1 MDRELKE
8 QVSQGGQPDLRD
20 LAPDE
25 LRAFVVSLGLPAR
38 RGGQI
43 FARLHRPGVH
53 DFSQLGIGREVTALL
68 AGHATMSSLVP
79 AAVERSTDSTE
90 KFAFRLADGA
100 MIESV
105 LIPEDGR
112 HTLCISSQAGCAM
125 GCRFCLT
132 GGQGFTRN
140 LHPAEIVGQVLAVM
154 NHMVVGGIK
163 RATPRELLNNLVF
176 MGMGEPLANY
186 DNLLTALRILMD
198 DQGLGFSQRR
208 ITVSTCGIVP
218 RMDDLG
224 RDIRVNLAVSL
235 HAADDAV
242 RSRLMP
248 VNMTY
253 GLAELLAACRRYPL
267 GKKKVILFEYIMLK
281 GINDSLADAH
291 LLAEK
296 LQGIPSRINLL
307 PYNGSGESEYACPE
321 TAQTLAFQKVLREA
335 GFNTFIRQSRGA
347 DISAA
352 CGQLAGNHAPA
363 PDLRCHQ
370 PAHVRKHT
378 SQASS

>member
-1 MDRELKE
+1 MCYRVCMDMHPKQQAAGRPGP
-8 QVSQGGQPDLRD
+8 VSPRRGQTDLRD
-20 LAPDE
+20 LTPGQLSE
-25 LRAFVVSLGLPAR
+25 YVVALGLPAKR
-38 RGGQI
+38 ARQL
-43 FARLHRPGVH
+43 FPRLHRPGVL
-53 DFSQLGIGREVTALL
+53 DFSQLGISREVLALL
-68 AGHATMSSLVP
+68 ASHATMSSLTP
-79 AAVERSTDSTE
+79 ATVEKSADTTE

-100 MIESV
+100 VIESV

-125 GCRFCLT
+125 GCGFCLT
-132 GGQGFTRN
+132 GAQGFVRN
-140 LHPAEIVGQVLAVM
+140 LHPAEIVNQVLAVM
-154 NHMVVGGIK
+154 THMIASGIN

-186 DNLLTALRILMD
+186 DNLLAALVILMD
-198 DQGLGFSQRR
+198 DHGLGFSERR

-218 RMDDLG
+218 RIDDLG

-242 RSRLMP
+242 RSSLMP
-248 VNMTY
+248 VNRTH
-253 GLAELLAACRRYPL
+253 GLESLLAACRRYPL

-281 GINDSLADAH
+281 GINDSLADAR

-307 PYNGSGESEYACPE
+307 PYNGSGETEYACPDE
-321 TAQTLAFQKVLREA
+321 GEILAFQKVLREA

-352 CGQLAGNHAPA
+352 CGQLAG
-363 PDLRCHQ
+363 
-370 PAHVRKHT
+370 KG
-378 SQASS
+378 

>member
-1 MDRELKE
+1 MEHKE
-8 QVSQGGQPDLRD
+8 QSAAHRPDTGSPQGGPTDLRD
-20 LAPDE
+20 LSLEQLAG
-25 LRAFVVSLGLPAR
+25 FVAGLGLPGKRAT
-38 RGGQI
+38 QI
-43 FARLHRPGVH
+43 FAQLYRPGVL
-53 DFSQLGIGREVTALL
+53 DFSQLGISREVTALL
-68 AGHATMSSLVP
+68 AEHAAMSSLFPV
-79 AAVERSTDSTE
+79 AVEKSADTTE
-90 KFAFRLADGA
+90 KFAFRLEDNA

-112 HTLCISSQAGCAM
+112 HTLCVSSQAGCAM

-140 LHPAEIVGQVLAVM
+140 LRPAEIVGQVLAVM
-154 NHMVVGGIK
+154 THMVACGIE

-186 DNLLTALRILMD
+186 DNLLTALKILMD
-198 DQGLGFSQRR
+198 DHGLGFSERR

-235 HAADDAV
+235 HSADDAV
-242 RSRLMP
+242 RSSLMP
-248 VNMTY
+248 VNRTY
-253 GLAELLAACRRYPL
+253 GLEALLAACRRYPL

-281 GINDSLADAH
+281 GINDSLGDAH

-296 LQGIPSRINLL
+296 LHGIPSRINLL
-307 PYNGSGESEYACPE
+307 PYNGSGDAEFACPDG
-321 TAQTLAFQKVLREA
+321 AQTLAFQKVLREA

-352 CGQLAGNHAPA
+352 CGQLAG
-363 PDLRCHQ
+363 
-370 PAHVRKHT
+370 KI
-378 SQASS
+378 

>member
-1 MDRELKE
+1 MCYREGMDMGQKQQAAGRSGPGLPR
-8 QVSQGGQPDLRD
+8 GGKIDLRD
-20 LAPDE
+20 LTLSQLSDYIAM
-25 LRAFVVSLGLPAR
+25 LGLPAKR
-38 RGGQI
+38 AKQI
-43 FARLHRPGVH
+43 FARLCQPGVLEL
-53 DFSQLGIGREVTALL
+53 SQLGISQEVTALL
-68 AGHATMSSLVP
+68 ASHATMSSLTP
-79 AAVERSTDSTE
+79 ATVEKSADTTE
-90 KFAFRLADGA
+90 KFAFRLEDGA

-105 LIPEDGR
+105 LIPEDAR

-125 GCRFCLT
+125 GCVFCLT

-140 LHPAEIVGQVLAVM
+140 LRPAEIVGQVLAVM
-154 NHMVVGGIK
+154 THMVAGGIE

-186 DNLLTALRILMD
+186 DNLLAALTILMD
-198 DQGLGFSQRR
+198 DHGLGFSERR

-235 HAADDAV
+235 HSADDAV
-242 RSRLMP
+242 RSSLMP
-248 VNMTY
+248 VNKIH
-253 GLAELLAACRRYPL
+253 GLESLLAACRRYPL

-281 GINDSLADAH
+281 GINDSLDDAR

-307 PYNGSGESEYACPE
+307 PYNGSGDAEYACPDE
-321 TAQTLAFQKVLREA
+321 AQTLAFQKVLREA

-352 CGQLAGNHAPA
+352 CGQLAG
-363 PDLRCHQ
+363 
-370 PAHVRKHT
+370 KG
-378 SQASS
+378 

>member
-1 MDRELKE
+1 MNSHQKTARP
-8 QVSQGGQPDLRD
+8 GGRDSLLPKGGKPDLRD
-20 LAPDE
+20 LTPAQLGE
-25 LRAFVVSLGLPAR
+25 YVVALGLPVK
-38 RGGQI
+38 RGRQI
-43 FARLHRPGVH
+43 FTRLCRPGVC
-53 DFSQLGIGREVTALL
+53 DFSQLGISREVMALL
-68 AGHATMSSLVP
+68 SHHAAMSTLE
-79 AAVERSTDSTE
+79 AETVEKSADGTE

-100 MIESV
+100 VIESV
-105 LIPEDGR
+105 LIPEEGR

-132 GGQGFTRN
+132 GGLGFVRN
-140 LHPAEIVGQVLAVM
+140 LRPGEIVGQVLAVM
-154 NHMVVGGIK
+154 THMLASGIN

-186 DNLLTALRILMD
+186 DNLLAALTILMD
-198 DQGLGFSQRR
+198 DHGLGFSERR

-242 RSRLMP
+242 RSSLMP
-248 VNMTY
+248 VNRTH
-253 GLAELLAACRRYPL
+253 GLESLLAACRRYPL

-281 GINDSLADAH
+281 GINDSLADAR

-296 LQGIPSRINLL
+296 LEGIPSRINLL
-307 PYNGSGESEYACPE
+307 PYNGSGETEYACPE
-321 TAQTLAFQKVLREA
+321 EAQTLAFQKVLREA

-352 CGQLAGNHAPA
+352 CGQLAG
-363 PDLRCHQ
+363 
-370 PAHVRKHT
+370 K
-378 SQASS
+378 S

>member
-1 MDRELKE
+1 MHTQPKQPATGRSEPI
-8 QVSQGGQPDLRD
+8 VSRGGKTDLRD
-20 LAPDE
+20 LTPDQ
-25 LRAFVVSLGLPAR
+25 LSGYVAGLGLPGKRAR
-38 RGGQI
+38 QI
-43 FARLHRPGVH
+43 FAQLYRPGVF
-53 DFSQLGIGREVTALL
+53 DFSQLGISRKVTTLL
-68 AGHATMSSLVP
+68 ADHAAMSSLTPIV
-79 AAVERSTDSTE
+79 VEKSADTAE
-90 KFAFRLADGA
+90 KFAFRLEDGA
-100 MIESV
+100 VIESV

-132 GGQGFTRN
+132 GSRGFVRN
-140 LHPAEIVGQVLAVM
+140 LRPAEIVGQVLAVM
-154 NHMVVGGIK
+154 THMVASGIK

-186 DNLLTALRILMD
+186 DNLLAALKILMAD
-198 DQGLGFSQRR
+198 HGLGFSERR

-248 VNMTY
+248 VNKIH
-253 GLAELLAACRRYPL
+253 GLESLLGACRRYPL

-281 GINDSLADAH
+281 GINDSLDDAH
-291 LLAEK
+291 LLAER

-307 PYNGSGESEYACPE
+307 PYNGCGQSEYACPGE
-321 TAQTLAFQKVLREA
+321 MEILAFQKVLRGA

-352 CGQLAGNHAPA
+352 CGQLAG
-363 PDLRCHQ
+363 
-370 PAHVRKHT
+370 K
-378 SQASS
+378 S